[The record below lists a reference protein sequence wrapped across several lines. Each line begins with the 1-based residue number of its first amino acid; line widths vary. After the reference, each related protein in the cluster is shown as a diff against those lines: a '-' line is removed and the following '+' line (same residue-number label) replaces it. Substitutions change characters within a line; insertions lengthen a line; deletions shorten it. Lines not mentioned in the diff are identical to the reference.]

1 MKITFL
7 LVTADAGA
15 GTERAIITQANA
27 MARRGHHVE
36 ILSVFRDNDRPHF
49 PTSRSVHRRYAVDRR
64 GNQEASTQ
72 PSQLIPP
79 SWDGQFTTAVDKVF
93 PALLRSCASDI
104 VVAPTPPLA
113 ALAAQFLPGNRI
125 LVQQEH
131 RATQLRGSSR
141 GPLDQYISQ
150 VDCLVLLTQSTKDW
164 VVEEYVDRAP
174 RLEVIPNCIPSV
186 FRPQASSREHLIVS
200 AGRLV
205 GGKRFDHLIR
215 AFAMTRTQAPDWR
228 LRIYGSGPRRGDLH
242 RLINALDLTEVVEIV
257 PNITDM
263 LREWPKG
270 SIAALTSTAEGLPLV
285 GLEAIAAGLPF
296 VSYDCPTGPAAIILD
311 GRNGRL
317 VPDGD
322 LPAFASA
329 LTELMTDDDLRAR
342 MSRGARESA
351 ARFDEEAITDRWEG
365 LFGDLLADQ
374 RRNKQ
379 RSAAK

>member
-1 MKITFL
+1 MKITYL

-15 GTERAIITQANA
+15 GTERAIISQANA
-27 MARRGHHVE
+27 MAHRGHRVE
-36 ILSVFRDNDRPHF
+36 ILSVFRDHDRPHF
-49 PTSRSVHRRYAVDRR
+49 PISRSILRNYAVDRR
-64 GNQEASTQ
+64 NTHDLSTQ

-79 SWDGQFTTAVDKVF
+79 TWDGQFTAASDQTF
-93 PALLRSCASDI
+93 PALLRSCTADI

-113 ALAAQFLPGNRI
+113 ALAVQFLPDSRR

-131 RATQLRGSSR
+131 RATQLRGTSR
-141 GPLDQYISQ
+141 GPLDEYISQ

-164 VVEEYVDRAP
+164 VVEEYGDRVP
-174 RLEVIPNCIPSV
+174 RLEVIPNSIPSV

-215 AFAMTRTQAPDWR
+215 AFAMTRAQAPDWK

-242 RLINALDLTEVVEIV
+242 RLINALDLTEIVEIV

-311 GRNGRL
+311 DVNGRL

-322 LPAFASA
+322 LPGFAST
-329 LTELMTDDDLRAR
+329 LIELMTDDALRTR
-342 MSRGARESA
+342 MGRGARESA
-351 ARFDEEAITDRWEG
+351 TRFDEVTITDRWER
-365 LFGDLLADQ
+365 LFGELLT
-374 RRNKQ
+374 
-379 RSAAK
+379 